1 MNKVKG
7 KFMIYNVPY
16 LPFDFNIIEE
26 LDTDLMEIFR
36 KSRELLE
43 KFPEIRE
50 SIVRDQDI
58 HGQKKKLIRNEV
70 KRYNDVH
77 INGNYYLF
85 DCIEITEPVKLEK
98 TGRERLKP
106 ELVLYFLIIRGLW
119 GSISDHAAKQAIHDS
134 ISISAVLAHHSYKV
148 PGSNTVREN
157 LNAVSNKTRRL
168 IMDSLSMLI
177 LLKGLD
183 DFNEVYIDSTDVA
196 ANTAYPTDISVLYK
210 LLDRVYRSFRFLT
223 DEFGFP
229 MLSDGWLDTRMK
241 KLKSHLAFINM
252 QIGKKGMKGNVKE
265 KFKLFVSLADN
276 IIKSFF
282 DEQEKML
289 IKYETSDLTP
299 DKSLA
304 LDRLWFKIDSDLN
317 DAAYVL
323 YYAELL
329 VNENIKLPSREKILS
344 ISDPDAAFIQKG
356 QRNPT
361 IGYKPQIGRSRN
373 GFISGFL
380 LPKGNVSDS
389 EMLVPTVME
398 VCRSTRVK
406 PNLVSTDDGYASE
419 DGVGILKN
427 DLNILTVSINGAK
440 GKKITSE
447 DWDTTLYSEA
457 RRMRSAAES
466 GMFTLK
472 YRHSFGKMRRR
483 GIEAVEAEQ
492 LEKIIAYNFIHMIKK
507 EKKRLNQPDPI

>member
-282 DEQEKML
+282 G
-289 IKYETSDLTP
+289 
-299 DKSLA
+299 
-304 LDRLWFKIDSDLN
+304 DR
-317 DAAYVL
+317 
-323 YYAELL
+323 
-329 VNENIKLPSREKILS
+329 
-344 ISDPDAAFIQKG
+344 
-356 QRNPT
+356 
-361 IGYKPQIGRSRN
+361 
-373 GFISGFL
+373 
-380 LPKGNVSDS
+380 
-389 EMLVPTVME
+389 
-398 VCRSTRVK
+398 
-406 PNLVSTDDGYASE
+406 
-419 DGVGILKN
+419 
-427 DLNILTVSINGAK
+427 
-440 GKKITSE
+440 
-447 DWDTTLYSEA
+447 
-457 RRMRSAAES
+457 
-466 GMFTLK
+466 
-472 YRHSFGKMRRR
+472 
-483 GIEAVEAEQ
+483 
-492 LEKIIAYNFIHMIKK
+492 
-507 EKKRLNQPDPI
+507 